1 MCRLLD
7 GFVFNHNLDG
17 VAGEKAGVGL
27 EERFQ
32 LGIEYD
38 SRARDG
44 VLPLDR
50 RECRDDEDVRECD
63 TENDADGLEGESHGE

>member
-1 MCRLLD
+1 MCRRLD

-17 VAGEKAGVGL
+17 VPGKKAGVGL

-32 LGIEYD
+32 FGIEHD

-44 VLPLDR
+44 VFTLER

-63 TENDADGLEGESHGE
+63 TENDADSLEGESHGE